1 MLLEKLAPVLD
12 LIASHPERDQLR
24 DLLKSPEFQAV
35 AADANPSQEKG
46 QALLNFLQRLATMSP
61 EIIQAAKQI
70 LMLIASFKTGA

>member
-35 AADANPSQEKG
+35 AADVNPSPEKG
-46 QALLNFLQRLATMSP
+46 QALLNFLQSLVAMSP
-61 EIIQAAKQI
+61 QIIQAVQTI
-70 LMLIASFKTGA
+70 LSLIASFKTGA